1 VSYLD
6 DPRPPGT
13 DQGPP
18 PAPRFYA
25 AAGVQILVLLLMTLR
40 GLLGL
45 VGGTTVRLQTQPVD
59 PRNLFRG
66 DYVILNY
73 QVSRVPRKAFT
84 EPGDYPTY
92 KGQKVYVGLE
102 ENPETGLWRI
112 RSAGARHQ
120 GGVSLLGNVTWRGRD
135 ALTVEYGVESYFV
148 EENTGREIE
157 NKARRGRLVVQVH
170 VRPNGS
176 AAIKDIER

>member
-1 VSYLD
+1 VSNLD

-25 AAGVQILVLLLMTLR
+25 AAGVQVLVLLLMTAR

-66 DYVILNY
+66 DFVILDY
-73 QVSRVPRKAFT
+73 RVSRVPRSAFSDPK
-84 EPGDYPTY
+84 EFPSY
-92 KGQKVYVGLE
+92 KGQAVYVGLE
-102 ENPETGLWRI
+102 EDPGSGLWRI

-120 GGVSLLGNVTWRGRD
+120 GGVSLRGNVTWRGRD
-135 ALTVEYGVESYFV
+135 ELTVEYGVESYFV

-157 NKARRGRLVVQVH
+157 RKADQGHLVVQVH